1 MMICLVTDR
10 RRLSGERATLADAR
24 HCLVAQ
30 ARHAVTAGIH
40 LVQLRER
47 DLEAADL
54 AVVARDLL
62 DVTRGTPTRVVVNDR
77 LDVALACGADGVHLR
92 GDSIPVAAARRL
104 APEGFL
110 IGRSV
115 HSVDDAAQAA
125 GADYLVAGTVFTTG
139 SKPASHAL
147 LGLDG
152 LRSIVSAA
160 RVPVLAIGG
169 ITEAVCGAVAGAGA
183 AGIAAIGLFMAA
195 EVGPPGTDPPTCA
208 AIPLADIVDRARVRF
223 DSVLRRP

>member
-1 MMICLVTDR
+1 MTICLVTDR
-10 RRLSGERATLADAR
+10 RRLSGGRATLADAR
-24 HCLVAQ
+24 RCLVAQ
-30 ARHAVTAGIH
+30 ARHAVAAGIH
-40 LVQLRER
+40 LIQLRER

-54 AVVARDLL
+54 ASVARDLL
-62 DVTRGTPTRVVVNDR
+62 AVTGGTATRLVVNDR
-77 LDVALACGADGVHLR
+77 LDVALGCGADGVHLR
-92 GDSIPVAAARRL
+92 SDSIPVADARRI

-115 HSVDDAAQAA
+115 HGVEAAAQAA
-125 GADYLVAGTVFTTG
+125 GADYLVAGTLFPTA

-152 LRSIVSAA
+152 LRAIVSAA
-160 RVPVLAIGG
+160 RAPVLAIGG
-169 ITEAVCGAVAGAGA
+169 ISEAQCDAVARTGA

-195 EVGPPGTDPPTCA
+195 GAEASVNDPPPCG
-208 AIPLADIVDRARVRF
+208 AIPLVDIVDRMRMRF

>member
-10 RRLSGERATLADAR
+10 RRLSGGQATFAEERR
-24 HCLVAQ
+24 CLVAQ
-30 ARHAVTAGIH
+30 ARHAVAAGVH
-40 LVQLRER
+40 LIQLRER

-54 AVVARDLL
+54 AGVARELL
-62 DVTRGTPTRVVVNDR
+62 AVTRGTTTRLVVNDR

-92 GDSIPVAAARRL
+92 ADSIPVAAARRF

-115 HSVDDAAQAA
+115 HAVEDAAQAA
-125 GADYLVAGTVFTTG
+125 GADYLVAGTVFATA
-139 SKPASHAL
+139 SKPASPSL

-152 LRSIVSAA
+152 LRTIVSAA
-160 RVPVLAIGG
+160 RAPVLAIGG
-169 ITEAVCGAVAGAGA
+169 ITEGRCDDVAGAGA

-195 EVGPPGTDPPTCA
+195 EVDDRGSDPSPCA
-208 AIPLADIVDRARVRF
+208 AIPLVDIVDRARAKF